1 MAVDPADP
9 DFAIGIVGTGTM
21 GRGIAQIAAA
31 GGYKVRLFDSRP
43 GAADEARTFVMRMLA
58 RAVERGSMTQAAS
71 EAAVSHIAVIPNP
84 GGFLG
89 CGLVVEAIVEDLE
102 IKRALFAELEG
113 IVGPECV
120 LATNTSSL
128 SVTAIAGGCKTP
140 GRVAGY
146 HFFNPV
152 PLLRVVEVVEGLLTE
167 PWVAPVLETVAKRCG
182 HTPVRAKDTPG
193 FLVNHAGRGLYTE
206 GLRIAAE
213 GIAAF
218 HDVDDVL
225 REGGAGFRM
234 GPFELMDTTG
244 LDVSGVV
251 MESIYQ
257 QFYDEPRFRPVY
269 LTRQRMAAGLYG
281 RKTNRGYY
289 RYADGKKVA
298 PEPLPVPDARP
309 ESVWLWGEAEGR
321 KALESL
327 FEGKTEIVTGQKPRP
342 DSICILAPLGADA
355 TTAALAAGTSPERS
369 VAVDTLFG
377 LDGRRTLMTTPVTR
391 PEARAAAHGLLAA
404 DGVPVTVIHDS
415 PGFIAQRV
423 AATIVNIGCEI
434 AQMRIATP
442 SDIDKAVKLGL
453 AYPRGPIELGDW
465 IGPRRVLGILEAL
478 HDFYK
483 DPRYRPSPWL
493 VRRARLGVPLST
505 AES

>member
-9 DFAIGIVGTGTM
+9 DFIVGIVGTGTM

-31 GGYKVRLFDSRP
+31 GGYKVRIYDSRP
-43 GAADEARTFVMRMLA
+43 GAAGEAKTFVARMLG
-58 RAVERGSMTQAAS
+58 RAAEKGAMSQS
-71 EAAVSHIAVIPNP
+71 DCDAAVSHIAIVPNP

-89 CGLVVEAIVEDLE
+89 CKLIVEAIVEELAP
-102 IKRALFAELEG
+102 KQALFAELEG
-113 IVGPECV
+113 IVGPDCI
-120 LATNTSSL
+120 LASNTSSL
-128 SVTAIAGGCKTP
+128 SVTAIAGGCKLP

-152 PLLRVVEVVEGLLTE
+152 PLLKVVEVVDGVLTE
-167 PWVAPVLETVAKRCG
+167 AWVAGVLEAVAKRCG
-182 HTPVRAKDTPG
+182 HAAVRAKDTPG

-213 GIAAF
+213 GIADF
-218 HDVDDVL
+218 HDIDDVL

-269 LTRQRMAAGLYG
+269 LTRQRMAAGLHG

-289 RYADGKKVA
+289 VYADGKKIV
-298 PEPLPVPDARP
+298 PEPPPPPTDLPR
-309 ESVWLWGEAEGR
+309 SVWLWGDAEGR
-321 KALESL
+321 NALASL
-327 FEGKTEIVTGQKPRP
+327 FDGKVRIATGETPP
-342 DSICILAPLGADA
+342 ADSVCILASLGADA
-355 TTAALAAGTSPERS
+355 TTTALAAGAPPERS

-377 LDGRRTLMTTPVTR
+377 LGGRRTLMTTPVTR
-391 PEARAAAHGLLAA
+391 PEARAAAHALLAA

-423 AATIVNIGCEI
+423 VAAIINIGCEI

-453 AYPRGPIELGDW
+453 AYPRGPIEFGDW

-478 HDFYK
+478 HEFYK

-493 VRRARLGVPLST
+493 IRRARLGVPLST
-505 AES
+505 SEA